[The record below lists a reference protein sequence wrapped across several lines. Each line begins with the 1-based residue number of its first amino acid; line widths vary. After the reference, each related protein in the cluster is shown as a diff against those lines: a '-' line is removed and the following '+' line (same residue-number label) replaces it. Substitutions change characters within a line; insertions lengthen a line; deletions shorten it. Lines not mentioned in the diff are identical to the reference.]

1 MTAIF
6 EEGSRRSFGTILADT
21 VETAVYTC
29 PDGNRTAYITWINVS
44 DDGADARTITLR
56 WSDDSEAATYTLGY
70 QVAIAANAQLRL
82 ELDLVLDSEDT
93 LLATASA
100 AGMHVAV
107 TVKEVAG
114 RRT

>member
-1 MTAIF
+1 VTAIF
-6 EEGSRRSFGTILADT
+6 EEGGRRSFGTILADT

-29 PDGNRTAYITWINVS
+29 PEGIRTAYLTWLNVS

-56 WSDDSEAATYTLGY
+56 WFDASEAETYTIGY
-70 QVAIAANAQLRL
+70 QVSIAANAQLRL